1 MAITA
6 WERGTKV
13 AYSCDHNLGT
23 TERPLLSF
31 ILTFLVAVQTTAPQ
45 QDARTR
51 VVDAIIAEP
60 YSETNWLAL
69 KTWAKEN
76 HASVSTPT
84 IDRPDFKTHNSAL
97 TPDPEMPTDP
107 ASGHSA
113 WIVYETCRVKHGATS
128 LSQSATTGYHHSLAE
143 ESECL
148 RATAAELRTRIIDG
162 TLLQSS
168 LDPSLQ
174 TLMALDKR
182 GLLECWILLSASDPG
197 LREDYPA
204 YRNEHR
210 QKLADYVNR
219 YILKAAPPAIP

>member
-1 MAITA
+1 M
-6 WERGTKV
+6 
-13 AYSCDHNLGT
+13 
-23 TERPLLSF
+23 LSF
-31 ILTFLVAVQTTAPQ
+31 ILTLLLAVQNPAPQ

-51 VVDAIIAEP
+51 VVDAIIADP
-60 YSETNWLAL
+60 YSEANWLEL
-69 KTWAKEN
+69 KAWAKDN
-76 HASVSTPT
+76 HAPVSTPT
-84 IDRPDFKTHNSAL
+84 IDRPDFKTHDGAL
-97 TPDPEMPTDP
+97 APDPALPTNP
-107 ASGHSA
+107 ASGRSA
-113 WIVYETCRVKHGATS
+113 WMVYETCRVKHGATS
-128 LSQSATTGYHHSLAE
+128 LSQSATTGYRHSLAE

-168 LDPSLQ
+168 LDPSFQ

-210 QKLADYVNR
+210 QKMADYINR
-219 YILKAAPPAIP
+219 YILKSAPPAIPNSA

>member
-1 MAITA
+1 M
-6 WERGTKV
+6 
-13 AYSCDHNLGT
+13 
-23 TERPLLSF
+23 
-31 ILTFLVAVQTTAPQ
+31 AVQTPAPQ
-45 QDARTR
+45 QDARTT
-51 VVDAIIAEP
+51 VVDAIITDP
-60 YSETNWLAL
+60 YSEANWLAL
-69 KTWAKEN
+69 KAWANEN
-76 HASVSTPT
+76 RIPVSTPT
-84 IDRPDFKTHNSAL
+84 LDRPDFKTHVGTL
-97 TPDPEMPTDP
+97 VPDPALPTDP
-107 ASGHSA
+107 ASGRSA

-128 LSQSATTGYHHSLAE
+128 LSQSVATGYRHSLAE

-210 QKLADYVNR
+210 QKLADYINR
-219 YILKAAPPAIP
+219 YILKPAPPSTP

>member
-1 MAITA
+1 MLSLALT
-6 WERGTKV
+6 
-13 AYSCDHNLGT
+13 
-23 TERPLLSF
+23 LL
-31 ILTFLVAVQTTAPQ
+31 LAAQTPAPQ
-45 QDARTR
+45 QDARAR
-51 VVDAIIAEP
+51 VVDAIVADP
-60 YSETNWLAL
+60 YSEANWLAV

-76 HASVSTPT
+76 HVPVSSPT
-84 IDRPDFKTHNSAL
+84 IDRPQFTTRNGSLA
-97 TPDPEMPTDP
+97 PDPALQTDP
-107 ASGHSA
+107 ASGRSV
-113 WIVYETCRVKHGATS
+113 WIAYETCRVKHGATS
-128 LSQSATTGYHHSLAE
+128 LSQSATTGYRHSLAE

-197 LREDYPA
+197 LRQDYPA

-210 QKLADYVNR
+210 QKLADYINR
-219 YILKAAPPAIP
+219 YILRPAP